1 MLLSPGASTSLVG
14 GHGTPDFELCRG
26 NLTDM
31 SSGNLVA
38 TLLPGS
44 ADTGIISNSGIF
56 FPEATLTVRWEVDQQ
71 LAHLRATG
79 TG

>member
-1 MLLSPGASTSLVG
+1 
-14 GHGTPDFELCRG
+14 
-26 NLTDM
+26 M